1 MELVQVDKIN
11 QTFQVHGII
20 PASSKKNGIIGKS
33 FKGLMAI
40 STAGISLAAEK

>member
-20 PASSKKNGIIGKS
+20 PASSKKTALSENPL
-33 FKGLMAI
+33 KGLWQ
-40 STAGISLAAEK
+40 